1 MGHFSPP
8 QVVYKKLVSY
18 TSCVGGASASES
30 LNEMG
35 KIAKC
40 IDVKS
45 IIISKLNT
53 RVGGRKDSRAMIEGR
68 ICMTDCILDL
78 ILFSH
83 F

>member
-30 LNEMG
+30 LNEVG

-45 IIISKLNT
+45 IIISKLRLEHT
-53 RVGGRKDSRAMIEGR
+53 RWRQKG
-68 ICMTDCILDL
+68 
-78 ILFSH
+78 FSSNDRGKH
-83 F
+83 LHDRLHP